1 MTKAELLKK
10 NRNQIGVLK
19 DLLFE
24 EIESRNKL
32 ELNYKY
38 LSNAVNSGLRENSEL
53 KAENVEAILK
63 INSTFEEIIVELKAE
78 IVELKENKEWVKAH
92 DIDKLLG
99 DANKEIAE
107 LKADYKNDMDASEEL
122 DDKHSKIIRDLE
134 QENDSLED
142 QLKNAVYDYDMLMNS
157 DAIK

>member
-99 DANKEIAE
+99 DANKEIIE
-107 LKADYKNDMDASEEL
+107 LKAEIEILVSEEL

-142 QLKNAVYDYDMLMNS
+142 QLKNAVYDYDMLLNS